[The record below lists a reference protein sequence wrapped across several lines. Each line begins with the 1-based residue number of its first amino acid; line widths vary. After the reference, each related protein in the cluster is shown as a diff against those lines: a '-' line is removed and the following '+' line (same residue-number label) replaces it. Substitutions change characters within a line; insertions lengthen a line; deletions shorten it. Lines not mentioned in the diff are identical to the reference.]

1 MGKQKEAMAS
11 WIAAAAAM
19 PSSSA
24 LVQNIA
30 VNLNPGV
37 NVADTAL
44 GCDQSSGPSALCE
57 RVVSKLGELQRPE
70 IIRQI
75 LSRKSYQ
82 TAESAEETPQR
93 KSASC
98 SNNEGTRCGLTR
110 AEAMLSRLE
119 DVVRTSR
126 LNQSGHEAD
135 GDDGATA
142 THSVTHSATH
152 SVAHYQSLV
161 EQEDLRR
168 SIAEI
173 GIHMSKS
180 TTHDPLSKSITHDP
194 LPGLGVGLLER
205 LCKVATDDAYAHFS
219 LALGLRHLLQR
230 EAEDTINNRTW
241 QVLSPLLHQ
250 HSHATLSIRL
260 TTRRGRLPQSV

>member
-44 GCDQSSGPSALCE
+44 GCDQSNGPSALCE

-75 LSRKSYQ
+75 LSRKSDQ
-82 TAESAEETPQR
+82 NAKSAEETPQR

-119 DVVRTSR
+119 DLVRSSR

-142 THSVTHSATH
+142 THSV
-152 SVAHYQSLV
+152 AHYQSLA

-194 LPGLGVGLLER
+194 LPGLGVGVLER

-230 EAEDTINNRTW
+230 EAEDTTTNRTW
-241 QVLSPLLHQ
+241 QVWYHV
-250 HSHATLSIRL
+250 L
-260 TTRRGRLPQSV
+260 TALAALYCAHLYD